1 MNTHSHSA
9 DGRMEVLAAN
19 ALRAGADGDT
29 ARAVLA
35 CNTTDEALDILQE
48 KQLLGSA
55 MKEIM
60 KRIQFYLDHR
70 SYQQI
75 LLGAVIFSNEYGY
88 LGQTEHAA
96 ELINK
101 ISKGDRE

>member
-1 MNTHSHSA
+1 
-9 DGRMEVLAAN
+9 
-19 ALRAGADGDT
+19 
-29 ARAVLA
+29 
-35 CNTTDEALDILQE
+35 
-48 KQLLGSA
+48 
-55 MKEIM
+55 MKEITD
-60 KRIQFYLDHR
+60 RIQFYLDHR